1 MRTQGR
7 SERSSIASYVEPR
20 TFASGTR
27 AALQGLGYS
36 LVPAFSMGRF
46 DDASWRPTLRL
57 VDERHYDRIPGIEQD
72 PDTPVVLVTGARP
85 RRIEDPRVAGS
96 VRRPLD
102 LESLYPVLQRALER
116 TPRAAPR
123 VSTRLSARAMREDR
137 RWVGSLTSLS
147 TGGCFFRSRRP
158 TPLGARLCVQF
169 ALPRGGI
176 VTARAVCIHV
186 GDEGIGLAFTDT
198 SPEARRDIGGF
209 VNNRLATV

>member
-1 MRTQGR
+1 MHTKGR
-7 SERSSIASYVEPR
+7 SERSVIASYVEPR

-27 AALQGLGYS
+27 VALRGLGYS

-72 PDTPVVLVTGARP
+72 PRTPVVLVTGARP
-85 RRIEDPRVAGS
+85 RRIDDPRVAGS

-102 LESLYPVLQRALER
+102 LESLYPVLQHVLER

-123 VSTRLSARAMREDR
+123 VTTRLSARAMREDR

-147 TGGCFFRSRRP
+147 TGGCFFRSSRE

-186 GDEGIGLAFTDT
+186 GDDGIGLAFTDT
-198 SPEARRDIGGF
+198 SPDARRDIGGF
-209 VNNRLATV
+209 VSTRLATV